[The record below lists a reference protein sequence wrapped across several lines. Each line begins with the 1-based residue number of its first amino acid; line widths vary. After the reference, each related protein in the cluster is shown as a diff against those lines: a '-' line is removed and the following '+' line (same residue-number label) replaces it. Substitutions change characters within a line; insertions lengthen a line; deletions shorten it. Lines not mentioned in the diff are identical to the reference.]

1 MSKQVLIVDPHG
13 SIRGLVHKK
22 SGVDLRRLGRAEI
35 ERVTLV
41 EWDAEKQGWYI
52 RWYGSNGDEVWGEQM
67 RTYVLKTPR
76 CRLLNW
82 RLEDGKF
89 LFNEYD
95 EAVEFEVA
103 VVQQLQ
109 IEGSK

>member
-1 MSKQVLIVDPHG
+1 MSKQVLVVDHKG
-13 SIRGLVHKK
+13 GITGLVHKN
-22 SGVDLRRLGRAEI
+22 SGVDLRTLGRAEI
-35 ERVTLV
+35 DRVTLI
-41 EWDAEKQGWYI
+41 EWDSDNQAWYI

-67 RTYVLKTPR
+67 RTYVVNSPR
-76 CRLLNW
+76 CRLINW

-109 IEGSK
+109 KQGLV

>member
-1 MSKQVLIVDPHG
+1 MSKQVLVVDQKG
-13 SIRGLVHKK
+13 GITGLVH
-22 SGVDLRRLGRAEI
+22 SGRGVDLRTLGRAEI
-35 ERVTLV
+35 DRVTLI
-41 EWDAEKQGWYI
+41 EWDSDNQAWYI

-67 RTYVLKTPR
+67 RTYVLNTPR
-76 CRLLNW
+76 CRLINW

-109 IEGSK
+109 KQGLV